1 MLATVILQRI
11 VKAIVDGSVV
21 RSIGRRS
28 QIAAAACR
36 FCPWRAAGATS
47 PRKRGEV
54 WRLRPLRSRKLNTG
68 G

>member
-11 VKAIVDGSVV
+11 VKAIVDGGVG
-21 RSIGRRS
+21 RSGDCRKLP
-28 QIAAAACR
+28 AAACH